1 MGLVVPHTM
10 RLILGP
16 EHRLLLPA
24 AALFGGAFLVLA
36 DLLARTLLSPSE
48 IPVGVITALIG
59 APFFIYL
66 LRRTRREYA
75 F

>member
-1 MGLVVPHTM
+1 MPHAVRLV
-10 RLILGP
+10 LGP
-16 EHRLLLPA
+16 DHRLLIPA
-24 AALFGGAFLVLA
+24 AALAGATFLVVA
-36 DLLARTLLSPSE
+36 DTLARTVLAPTEL
-48 IPVGVITALIG
+48 PVGILTALIG

>member
-1 MGLVVPHTM
+1 VVT
-10 RLILGP
+10 
-16 EHRLLLPA
+16 
-24 AALFGGAFLVLA
+24 
-36 DLLARTLLSPSE
+36 DTLARTVLAPTEL
-48 IPVGVITALIG
+48 PVGIITALIG

>member
-1 MGLVVPHTM
+1 V
-10 RLILGP
+10 RLIWGQDY
-16 EHRLLLPA
+16 RFLLP
-24 AALFGGAFLVLA
+24 LSTIVGAIFLILT
-36 DLLARTLLSPSE
+36 DTLARTASGTAEE

-66 LRRTRREYA
+66 LRQKKRML